1 MSGQRSGAL
10 DEDNNDEEDDFG
22 DGNNVGDNMDD
33 GNDNTLM
40 AGGCSMRESEPVPP
54 PPQPAAVPRYDG
66 GRFSHSSRQH
76 GSENGSRSL
85 MNVPHH
91 QRHRCGSFEDNSG
104 LAVFCWGRGEDG
116 QLGLGDT
123 ADQDEPVYV
132 STVCTVREKA
142 VYLVPTK

>member
-10 DEDNNDEEDDFG
+10 DEDDNDEDDDYDG
-22 DGNNVGDNMDD
+22 GNNIGNNMDD
-33 GNDNTLM
+33 GNDTLM
-40 AGGCSMRESEPVPP
+40 AGGCSMRESEPVRP
-54 PPQPAAVPRYDG
+54 PPQPAAIPRYDG
-66 GRFSHSSRQH
+66 GRFNSSSRQH
-76 GSENGSRSL
+76 GSENSSRSQSL

-132 STVCTVREKA
+132 STVLLT
-142 VYLVPTK
+142 